1 MFHSYRCLH
10 LQSYHSIQS
19 RGSDFAIFAVAW
31 RRKIMNDEADRFIA
45 SLESAGLEEVRTRLA
60 TDRYGEAGNRR
71 AIAEN
76 WVRQKEREAEE
87 SAQRVRDATQVS
99 QAETAARAVN
109 EARRAA
115 DAADR
120 AAEAAEEQARQAQK
134 ANRIA
139 ATALVVAIAA
149 AIMSLI
155 ALAREIS

>member
-1 MFHSYRCLH
+1 MSIVAVSISVLPSPTSTWATSRSTYKIFASVSKTIVQQSACVTSGPFTWRHNSRLRRAMFHSYRCLH

-31 RRKIMNDEADRFIA
+31 RSNIMNDEADRFIA

-87 SAQRVRDATQVS
+87 
-99 QAETAARAVN
+99 
-109 EARRAA
+109 
-115 DAADR
+115 
-120 AAEAAEEQARQAQK
+120 
-134 ANRIA
+134 
-139 ATALVVAIAA
+139 
-149 AIMSLI
+149 
-155 ALAREIS
+155 